1 MVVPIGINPKQLKIT
16 IYIYI
21 KKQGGQSMDLER
33 QKEQEHLTESYQVIL
48 ENIAFYQKKA
58 KEMELE
64 IQDLYDHYHSGN
76 PELHNELLVTISME
90 SQVKMELRKNQ
101 NAKKKPYFGR
111 IDYRDEAEGE
121 VYSLYLGKNGVMKD
135 RINVLIVDWRA
146 PVASVYY
153 ECQVGEGTYH
163 VPDHGTYKVEL
174 DLKRTYEVEEDHLI
188 DFYDSEVVTNDEL
201 LTKYLAKNKEAVL
214 GEIIA
219 TIQKEQ
225 NDIIRQTPYKN
236 VIVQGVAGSGKTTVA
251 MHRISYILYNYA
263 DKFKPEEFYIIGSNT
278 MLLNYITGVLPD
290 LDVYHINQ
298 MVMEDFFRELLE
310 RDFLKKDSI
319 LYSAE
324 QDQTG
329 AFLKLKGSLEYLD
342 YLEESLQKLE
352 QSILVTD
359 SVWCGKKEVY
369 SQDAIL
375 EFLKNYAEYS
385 IQNKIL
391 MLNARIVNKVKTYYE
406 MLGEEKEVICAE
418 GKKYQEYF
426 GKKKIKVDLLAIYI
440 EFLQY
445 LKKEK
450 EDCQDEISKLL
461 LRVQKRKF
469 DVYDLAALVYIRRRV
484 KMTAEY
490 DSVKHIVIDEA
501 QDFGAMV
508 FGVMKRVLPKTTFT
522 IMGDVSQNIH
532 YDSGMNDWEELT
544 KRVFS
549 SERDVF
555 SVLAKS
561 YRNTI
566 EISEYAGK
574 ILKKCS
580 FSSYQIEPIIRHG
593 KEVFVVREEQ
603 SSRMVLQALDVIRKW
618 RQKGYE
624 TMAVICQDE
633 LETQEVGDALGEEI
647 IVQKITETA
656 VFSQGVMVLPISF
669 AKGLEFDTVLLWN
682 PNKEHYPKTDGN
694 GKLLYV
700 ACTRALHELGIIVSG
715 ELSALLE

>member
-1 MVVPIGINPKQLKIT
+1 MK
-16 IYIYI
+16 
-21 KKQGGQSMDLER
+21 LER

-48 ENIAFYQKKA
+48 KNLEFYENKA
-58 KEMELE
+58 KKMEKE
-64 IQDLYDHYHSGN
+64 IQKLYDHYHSDN
-76 PELHNELLVTISME
+76 PELHNELVVSISIQ

-101 NAKKKPYFGR
+101 NARKKPYFGR
-111 IDYRDEAEGE
+111 IDYWDKLEEKE
-121 VYSLYLGKNGVMKD
+121 YSLYLGKNGVTKD
-135 RINVLIVDWRA
+135 QTDVIIVDWRA
-146 PVASVYY
+146 PVASIYY
-153 ECQVGEGTYH
+153 ECQVGQGVYH
-163 VPDHGTYKVEL
+163 VPDYGTREVEL
-174 DLKRTYEVEEDHLI
+174 DLKRTYEVEEAHLI

-201 LTKYLAKNKEAVL
+201 LTKYLAKNKDAVL

-236 VIVQGVAGSGKTTVA
+236 IIVQGVAGSGKTTVA

-263 DKFKPEEFYIIGSNT
+263 NKFKSEEFYIIGSNT
-278 MLLNYITGVLPD
+278 MLLNYITSVLPD
-290 LDVYHINQ
+290 LDVYQINQ
-298 MVMEDFFRELLE
+298 MVMEEFFRELLE
-310 RDFLKKDSI
+310 GDFLKKDQI
-319 LYSAE
+319 IYSAE
-324 QDQTG
+324 QKETG
-329 AFLKLKGSLEYLD
+329 KFLKFKGSLKYLD
-342 YLEESLQKLE
+342 DLEQSLQKLE
-352 QSILVTD
+352 QHIIPTD
-359 SVWCGKKEVY
+359 SVWCGEKEIY
-369 SQDAIL
+369 SQDTII

-406 MLGEEKEVICAE
+406 IVGEEKEVVCAE
-418 GKKYQEYF
+418 GKKYREYF
-426 GKKKIKVDLLAIYI
+426 GKKRMKINLLTIYI
-440 EFLQY
+440 EFLEY

-450 EDCQDEISKLL
+450 VEYQDEISKLL
-461 LRVQKRKF
+461 LQVQKRKF
-469 DVYDLAALVYIRRRV
+469 DVYDLAALVYIRRKV

-490 DSVKHIVIDEA
+490 TNVKHIVIDEA

-544 KRVFS
+544 SRVFS
-549 SERDVF
+549 SERDIF

-580 FSSYQIEPIIRHG
+580 FPSYRIEPIIRHG
-593 KEVFVVREEQ
+593 KNVFIFQEEGKEQ
-603 SSRMVLQALDVIRKW
+603 MILRTFAIIKAWQ
-618 RQKGYE
+618 QKGYE
-624 TMAVICQDE
+624 TIAIICQNDS
-633 LETQEVGDALGEEI
+633 ETEEVGNVLEELSI
-647 IVQKITETA
+647 QKMTEEKA
-656 VFSQGVMVLPISF
+656 VFSQGIMVLPIYL

-682 PNKEHYPKTDGN
+682 PTCEHYPKTDGN

-700 ACTRALHELGIIVSG
+700 ACTRALHELGIVVEG
-715 ELSALLE
+715 ELSALLEETES